1 MTRRMHTTVK
11 VIVSIHLTV
20 LVVVGCRPE
29 RSSQHAVSSKA
40 KQTHDVAV
48 TSVSVPS
55 MCVQGDIVPVTVTV
69 ENQGNSSPR
78 RAQPLLPQGQAC
90 PRERGERVLVL
101 RSASQSSNCASLVL
115 RSSSS
120 FVVSCFVAYFAE

>member
-11 VIVSIHLTV
+11 VVVSIHLTV

-55 MCVQGDIVPVTVTV
+55 MCVQGESSPLRSRLRTKAIRARAEHSPCFRRGKLVPANAGSVCSCYAALRRVAIVPV
-69 ENQGNSSPR
+69 
-78 RAQPLLPQGQAC
+78 
-90 PRERGERVLVL
+90 
-101 RSASQSSNCASLVL
+101 
-115 RSSSS
+115 
-120 FVVSCFVAYFAE
+120 SCYVAVHPS